1 MVFCFVSKKKDKSY
15 ENKVMFIS
23 FEDKIDIER
32 KNEESFA
39 SKENGRF
46 KIGKIKG

>member
-1 MVFCFVSKKKDKSY
+1 
-15 ENKVMFIS
+15 MFIS
-23 FEDKIDIER
+23 FEDKIDVER
-32 KNEESFA
+32 KNKEESSA

>member
-1 MVFCFVSKKKDKSY
+1 
-15 ENKVMFIS
+15 MFIS
-23 FEDKIDIER
+23 FEDKIDVER
-32 KNEESFA
+32 KNKVSSA

>member
-1 MVFCFVSKKKDKSY
+1 MIK
-15 ENKVMFIS
+15 NKVMFIS

-32 KNEESFA
+32 KNEKKESFA

-46 KIGKIKG
+46 KFEKIKG